1 MPTFKSVKELE
12 EYLQEQIM
20 DSLKTDVAEK
30 TIELEKEHVKIDV
43 YKKYKPKEYVRRKE
57 DGGLLDDEN
66 YLVEEIENG
75 IKISNITR
83 DNGYATP
90 SDPDRYVA
98 PIVEDGVGYTWE
110 DSEIYQMQPYPR
122 PFIKET
128 RKDLKKG
135 KLKEFMKKALEKRF
149 GKGAVI

>member
-12 EYLQEQIM
+12 KYLQEQIM

-43 YKKYKPKEYVRRKE
+43 YDAYDPTQYVRRKE
-57 DGGLLDDEN
+57 DGGLLDDKN

-90 SDPDRYVA
+90 SDPDRYVT
-98 PIVEDGVGYTWE
+98 PIVEYGVGYTWE
-110 DSEIYQMQPYPR
+110 HSKIYHKQPYPR
-122 PFIKET
+122 PFIEET